1 MLLETSN
8 GVVMGNI
15 IVARSLRQL
24 SGMLDSQE
32 CKLFV
37 NKFLILLDKT
47 PKRPQ
52 NKSTLPVGHYG
63 SFVGGIPKVASH
75 HSKASL

>member
-24 SGMLDSQE
+24 SGMLDSQVR
-32 CKLFV
+32 L
-37 NKFLILLDKT
+37 NKPDKYVRFL
-47 PKRPQ
+47 R
-52 NKSTLPVGHYG
+52 
-63 SFVGGIPKVASH
+63 
-75 HSKASL
+75 